1 MIPTWKAVD
10 PCPHTHNHMPNSP
23 QCNECRNIDL
33 GWNYD
38 LAIYVKKAPAQLVI
52 EIIPFEAGPDDS
64 HWDAKIEAITQDAD
78 PIRMAG

>member
-1 MIPTWKAVD
+1 MTPPPVFRTCKCGMDA
-10 PCPHTHNHMPNSP
+10 MPNSP

-38 LAIYVKKAPAQLVI
+38 LAIYVKKAPAQPVI
-52 EIIPFEAGPDDS
+52 EIIPFEAGPDDES
-64 HWDAKIEAITQDAD
+64 WDDACAAITQDAD